1 MFFEQHRVIIS
12 TILVGFLIE
21 NSLAI
26 NCYQCAS
33 TNTTSPFQCNEY
45 LKDADILA
53 ESCDGVHGARYCV
66 KHTGRFE
73 ALAINCYQCS
83 SSKSLECSDGMI
95 HMNNLE
101 LTPTSCDHVFE
112 AQYCVKS
119 ISLEGGIGTK
129 RFCSSLDL
137 GNYCNF
143 VQQPGDKLQ
152 YRTCIYTCTRD
163 GCNSGEKMRSNLVI
177 LGSILCLIHVLYFR

>member
-73 ALAINCYQCS
+73 
-83 SSKSLECSDGMI
+83 
-95 HMNNLE
+95 
-101 LTPTSCDHVFE
+101 
-112 AQYCVKS
+112 
-119 ISLEGGIGTK
+119 GGIGTK